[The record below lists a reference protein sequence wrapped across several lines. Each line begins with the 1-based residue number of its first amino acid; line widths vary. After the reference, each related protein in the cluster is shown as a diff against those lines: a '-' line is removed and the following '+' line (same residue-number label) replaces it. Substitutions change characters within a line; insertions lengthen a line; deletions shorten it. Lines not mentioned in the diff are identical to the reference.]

1 MVNIKENL
9 WIFVI
14 LAGILGIVSLFTP
27 TIYISSEN
35 ASIWVWNLYVSNYF
49 VGFVQTDELL
59 FTLGITATIFIA
71 IGTLVTLFSG
81 IFSKVKN
88 KNLNL
93 LAIIGGVLLLIGP
106 IIYLGGITAGEE
118 NIWDYFIVNIGSIL
132 PFFAGSIA
140 VLIGVIDILKRKKN

>member
-9 WIFVI
+9 WIFAI
-14 LAGILGIVSLFTP
+14 LAGILGILSLFTP
-27 TIYISSEN
+27 TIYISSED
-35 ASIWVWNLYVSNYF
+35 ASIWVWNLYVSNYI
-49 VGFVQTDELL
+49 VAFVQTDEIL
-59 FTLGITATIFIA
+59 FILGIAATVFIA

-88 KNLNL
+88 KRLNL
-93 LAIIGGVLLLIGP
+93 PAIIGGVLLLIGP

-118 NIWDYFIVNIGSIL
+118 NVWEYLTVNIGSIL

-140 VLIGVIDILKRKKN
+140 ILGGVIGILKRKS